1 LEREKLTSLRRG
13 GNKLPEAITVGAGTD
28 ILGFFFGARG
38 LRGGAAV
45 SGGAVGSSEM
55 TSVCD
60 VLVIAGSETLTSRCS
75 SSSLSIYKIVRH
87 KNKTESKYSGKGKK
101 AKTLTSSQ

>member
-1 LEREKLTSLRRG
+1 MEVEEKKKLTSSRRG
-13 GNKLPEAITVGAGTD
+13 GNELPEEITLGEGTHV
-28 ILGFFFGARG
+28 LGFFFGARG

-60 VLVIAGSETLTSRCS
+60 VLVIAGSETSTSRCS
-75 SSSLSIYKIVRH
+75 SSSLSIYK
-87 KNKTESKYSGKGKK
+87 
-101 AKTLTSSQ
+101 